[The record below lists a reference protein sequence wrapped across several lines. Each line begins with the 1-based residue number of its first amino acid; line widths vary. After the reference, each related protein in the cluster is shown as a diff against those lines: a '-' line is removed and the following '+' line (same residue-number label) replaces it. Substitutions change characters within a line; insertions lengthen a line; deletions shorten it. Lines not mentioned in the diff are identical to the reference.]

1 MMLYYIQYIKRKHNK
16 FNFPLLNSKG
26 RKEGKDMKKNKKIR
40 RIEELFQGGEIEI
53 FELLHFMIMYGE
65 GYKRLEF
72 ETNSNEILIFYKK
85 KESMFFDLIDN
96 SGNKVISGYQV
107 ELYHNILEI
116 PKVKKKE
123 LFSKKFSI
131 NKVIE
136 Q

>member
-1 MMLYYIQYIKRKHNK
+1 MRK
-16 FNFPLLNSKG
+16 S
-26 RKEGKDMKKNKKIR
+26 EKIR
-40 RIEELFQGGEIEI
+40 KIEKLFQGGEIEI

-72 ETNSNEILIFYKK
+72 ETNSNEILIFHKK

-136 Q
+136 